1 METREY
7 TYEVC
12 PFDKANQKAKS
23 GSSTK
28 LGSWE
33 GWGNDERTVMKFTKG
48 QKVRFVA

>member
-23 GSSTK
+23 GSTK